1 MAKVRRSAADAKRG
15 VLRDRG
21 LIWTVPPA
29 ARFLNPKPETRDPKH
44 IRNPKAEGS
53 IQRGV
58 VWVLDLSPFLLSESV
73 SDIGLQI
80 SDLPTRRFCST
91 LAPRGARA

>member
-29 ARFLNPKPETRDPKH
+29 AGFLNPKPETRDPKH

-53 IQRGV
+53 RQREV
-58 VWVLDLSPFLLSESV
+58 PRVLDLPTFRLSDSV
-73 SDIGLQI
+73 SGFGLQI